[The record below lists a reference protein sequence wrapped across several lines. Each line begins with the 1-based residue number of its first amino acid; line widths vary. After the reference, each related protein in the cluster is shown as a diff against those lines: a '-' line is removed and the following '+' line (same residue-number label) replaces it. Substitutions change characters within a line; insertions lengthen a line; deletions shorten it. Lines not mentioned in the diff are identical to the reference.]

1 MLFGEP
7 IYRGIVL
14 SQHLLLWQLQCSLS
28 TYSSLE
34 NLDNSVAGHFY
45 LIDHKAVWRHQW
57 DLFPSINNISC
68 HQWTERVS
76 RIGRE
81 GVKNEP
87 RGKVDSDE
95 ILRLDIIFT
104 LEFIGHFIPPLPSSS
119 GIRNVAGTY
128 LDLSKY
134 SYVQQ
139 SIKSTQV
146 DFIRYWNC
154 SIYCFSCWLL
164 VILFGEP
171 IFCRIVLSQHLLV
184 WQLQCSLSHYS
195 FLENLDN
202 SEEGNFYLINHK
214 AVWCHQ

>member
-1 MLFGEP
+1 M
-7 IYRGIVL
+7 R
-14 SQHLLLWQLQCSLS
+14 
-28 TYSSLE
+28 
-34 NLDNSVAGHFY
+34 HF
-45 LIDHKAVWRHQW
+45 A
-57 DLFPSINNISC
+57 SINNTSC

-87 RGKVDSDE
+87 RGKVDRNE

-104 LEFIGHFIPPLPSSS
+104 LEFIGHFISPLPSSS
-119 GIRNVAGTY
+119 RIRNVASTY

-134 SYVQQ
+134 SYIQQ

-146 DFIRYWNC
+146 DFVWYWNC

-171 IFCRIVLSQHLLV
+171 IFCRIVLSVRLTKVGSWTHFKHFSMMPPGDRR
-184 WQLQCSLSHYS
+184 WTRRWCCSL
-195 FLENLDN
+195 
-202 SEEGNFYLINHK
+202 
-214 AVWCHQ
+214 VP